1 MTGDLIRGDL
11 KRRQAAQKGNVCDDE
26 CRDRGESSISQG
38 KPKIAR
44 KPPKTRRAAESPS
57 KPSEGINS
65 AATLVSD
72 FQLQYGETIHS
83 CCLSFLVCSTLL
95 WLP

>member
-11 KRRQAAQKGNVCDDE
+11 KRRQAAYKGNVCDDE

-38 KPKIAR
+38 KPKIAS

-57 KPSEGINS
+57 KPLRLCYLG
-65 AATLVSD
+65 
-72 FQLQYGETIHS
+72 FR
-83 CCLSFLVCSTLL
+83 LL
-95 WLP
+95 APVW